1 MKQKKI
7 KTNKKK
13 LGIIYENDVYLDFD
27 MYIQNKTQKQKQ
39 KQNCLFLLYKKFF
52 NIFKYH

>member
-27 MYIQNKTQKQKQ
+27 MYIQNKTQKQ
-39 KQNCLFLLYKKFF
+39 NCLFLLYKKFF